1 INRDEARTP
10 MQWDATR
17 EAGFSSA
24 KKTWLPVH
32 PNHREVNAAAQ
43 IGDEASQWNA
53 VRGLLKLRS
62 RETALHAG
70 SLNLIESLPSNVLGY
85 ARVSGDERV
94 HILLN
99 FDRAP
104 VQFPCADG
112 DCLFKLNEN
121 DRKPHPLNSSSVL

>member
-1 INRDEARTP
+1 
-10 MQWDATR
+10 
-17 EAGFSSA
+17 
-24 KKTWLPVH
+24 
-32 PNHREVNAAAQ
+32 
-43 IGDEASQWNA
+43 
-53 VRGLLKLRS
+53 
-62 RETALHAG
+62 
-70 SLNLIESLPSNVLGY
+70 LIESLPSNVLGY

-121 DRKPHPLNSSSVL
+121 DRAAGGICALGPFGGIILKNPIP